1 MLPHLKKLTF
11 FELRRHYI
19 LGVINLITGL
29 GLLNFFQYFIFQNIN
44 ISLRTDL
51 SITMSYIVGVTISYF
66 LTSKFVF
73 QINFLDGTFF
83 MYIKFMISNLLNY
96 IVSILVWFV
105 IEIYITNYSQSFF
118 NIVNFGIAFMV
129 FPLKFLIYKFLIF
142 NKK

>member
-1 MLPHLKKLTF
+1 MKFEKKLIF

-96 IVSILVWFV
+96 VVSILVWFV

>member
-1 MLPHLKKLTF
+1 
-11 FELRRHYI
+11 
-19 LGVINLITGL
+19 
-29 GLLNFFQYFIFQNIN
+29 
-44 ISLRTDL
+44 
-51 SITMSYIVGVTISYF
+51 
-66 LTSKFVF
+66 
-73 QINFLDGTFF
+73 

-96 IVSILVWFV
+96 VVSIWVWFV

>member
-1 MLPHLKKLTF
+1 MLPYLKKLTF

-129 FPLKFLIYKFLIF
+129 FPIKFLIYKFLIF

>member
-1 MLPHLKKLTF
+1 MKFEKKLIF

-66 LTSKFVF
+66 GR
-73 QINFLDGTFF
+73 NFF
-83 MYIKFMISNLLNY
+83 YVYK
-96 IVSILVWFV
+96 
-105 IEIYITNYSQSFF
+105 IYD
-118 NIVNFGIAFMV
+118 
-129 FPLKFLIYKFLIF
+129 
-142 NKK
+142 

>member
-1 MLPHLKKLTF
+1 MKFAKKLIF

-96 IVSILVWFV
+96 VVSILVWFV

>member
-1 MLPHLKKLTF
+1 MKFAKKLIF

-96 IVSILVWFV
+96 VVSILVWFV

-118 NIVNFGIAFMV
+118 NIVNFGIAFIV